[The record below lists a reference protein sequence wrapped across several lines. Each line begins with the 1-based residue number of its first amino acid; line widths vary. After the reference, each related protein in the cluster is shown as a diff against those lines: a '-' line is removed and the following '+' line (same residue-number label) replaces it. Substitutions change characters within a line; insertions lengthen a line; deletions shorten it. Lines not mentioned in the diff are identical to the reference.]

1 MEPFSYALFLVFYS
15 KNVTV
20 QPIHSVVP
28 LGVYH

>member
-20 QPIHSVVP
+20 QPIRSVVS